1 MVVGDFPR
9 AGKGLPVSEADLMP
23 RPLTCLRSPSR
34 SGAGRPES
42 EQNVKVW
49 VWGYG
54 IRADGTGPQ

>member
-1 MVVGDFPR
+1 MGVGDFPT

-34 SGAGRPES
+34 SGAGRPGS

-49 VWGYG
+49 V
-54 IRADGTGPQ
+54 